1 MGAVVIT
8 GVPGVGK
15 STVINLAKQHT
26 GYEVVVYG
34 DEMIKVAVAQGLAK
48 DRDEMR
54 RLDPVVQR
62 RIQEA
67 AAESIAARGD
77 VIVDTHCTIKTPKGY
92 LPGLPEWVARKL
104 KLKQIILVE
113 ATPDEIH
120 HRRAEDKTRNRDAD
134 SPDLIAEH
142 QAMNRAMAMSVAVL
156 TGATVHIV
164 RNNEGRQDE
173 AKNAVLKA
181 LS

>member
-15 STVINLAKQHT
+15 STVINAAKEHT

-34 DEMIKVAVAQGLAK
+34 DEMIKVAMAQGLAK

-54 RLDPVVQR
+54 RLDPTVQR

-67 AAESIAARGD
+67 AAEAIAARGG

-104 KLKQIILVE
+104 QLKQIILVE
-113 ATPDEIH
+113 ATPEEIVQ
-120 HRRAEDKTRNRDAD
+120 RRLNDPTRKRDAD
-134 SPDLIAEH
+134 AVEVVAEH
-142 QAMNRAMAMSVAVL
+142 QAMNRIMAMSVAVL
-156 TGATVHIV
+156 TGATVQIIKNH
-164 RNNEGRQDE
+164 EGRVE
-173 AKNAVLKA
+173 ETRNAIIKA
-181 LS
+181 LA